1 MARLKRYHNP
11 GSLYHVM
18 LRGNDGQEIFFSK
31 TDRYALCFLMQEGV
45 ERYGHRIHAFCFM
58 KNHIHLLIQVAE
70 IPLSKI
76 MHNLAFRYSQKINRK
91 NNKIGH
97 LFQGRFKAIL
107 IDESKYFNRL
117 LRYIHLN
124 PVRAN
129 IVQTPEDFFWS
140 SHNAYL
146 GQDEITWLTT
156 GYGLSKFGRTVE
168 EARVLYSI
176 YSSKAESHEELAE
189 LKGSFKDGQ
198 VLGED
203 DFLNEVRKIN
213 CIQLDSKLSLRSILK
228 AVCFLTEIEEE
239 LILSPSKTQL
249 ASYARGVVSSIAKR
263 EKIPIEEVAKLMGR
277 DGSTISSLVSRFSFR
292 YANCPE
298 TGDLIT
304 KASIKAQQIAELQA

>member
-1 MARLKRYHNP
+1 MARLKRYHSP
-11 GSLYHVM
+11 GSIYHVM

-31 TDRYALCFLMQEGV
+31 TDKYALCFLMQEGV

-58 KNHIHLLIQVAE
+58 KNHIHLLIQVAD

-107 IDESKYFNRL
+107 IDESKYFKRL

-129 IVQTPEDFFWS
+129 IVQIPENYFWS

-146 GQDEITWLTT
+146 GQQEITWLTT
-156 GYGLSKFGRTVE
+156 VSGLSKFGRTVE
-168 EARVLYSI
+168 EARTLYST
-176 YSSKAESHEELAE
+176 YSSKVESHEELTE
-189 LKGSFKDGQ
+189 LRCSFKDGQ

-203 DFLNEVRKIN
+203 GFLNEVRKIN
-213 CIQLDSKLSLRSILK
+213 CIKLDSKLSLKNILK
-228 AVCFLTEIEEE
+228 AICCLMEIEEE
-239 LILSPSKTQL
+239 FILSPSKTQS
-249 ASYARGVVSSIAKR
+249 ASLVGCYLVLLR
-263 EKIPIEEVAKLMGR
+263 EKKYLSKKLR
-277 DGSTISSLVSRFSFR
+277 T
-292 YANCPE
+292 
-298 TGDLIT
+298 
-304 KASIKAQQIAELQA
+304 